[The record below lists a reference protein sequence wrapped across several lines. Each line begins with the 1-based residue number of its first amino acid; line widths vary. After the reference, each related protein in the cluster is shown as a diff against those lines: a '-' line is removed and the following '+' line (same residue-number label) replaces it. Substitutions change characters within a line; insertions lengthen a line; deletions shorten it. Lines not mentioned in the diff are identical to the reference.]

1 MSFQAY
7 LDAIKAKTGKT
18 TDDFRALAAQKG
30 LTRYGEIL
38 AWLKTDLGLGHGHA
52 NAIAQLLANADKLQA
67 SPDEK
72 LDAHFTGKK
81 ARWRAAYDELTA
93 KIQQFGADVKIA
105 PNRTYINVQRGST
118 KIAVLQVSSA
128 ERFDIG
134 IKRRGVA
141 PTARFEA
148 TEMWTGM
155 VSHRVSINDP
165 QQIDDEVLEWIRQA
179 YDAAG

>member
-7 LDAIKAKTGKT
+7 IDTIQAKTGKSP
-18 TDDFRALAAQKG
+18 DDFRELAAQKG
-30 LTRYGEIL
+30 LTRYTEIL
-38 AWLKTDLGLGHGHA
+38 TWLKTEFGLGQGHA
-52 NAIAQLLANADKLQA
+52 NIIAQLLTNAEKLLA

-72 LDAHFTGKK
+72 LAAHFTGKK
-81 ARWRAAYDELTA
+81 ARWRAAYDELTD
-93 KIQQFGADVKIA
+93 KILQFGADVKIA

-141 PTARFEA
+141 PTARFET

-155 VSHRVSINDP
+155 VSHRVRISDP
-165 QQIDDEVLEWIRQA
+165 LQFDDEVLEWIRLA
-179 YDAAG
+179 YEAAG